1 MIDKIRN
8 KSHLI
13 ETDAAI
19 PIVIA
24 PVDSSKGDLT
34 GLRKRT
40 IDRAPTIPKDNAM
53 LPEMTLVKGGNIII
67 VAV

>member
-13 ETDAAI
+13 ETDAVI

-24 PVDSSKGDLT
+24 QKYVDSSKGDLT

-53 LPEMTLVKGGNIII
+53 LPEMTLVIT
-67 VAV
+67 